1 MFSKAFVLLALASQ
15 AFATVFITNPVA
27 TSSFVGG
34 AEVTISW
41 IESGSG
47 PTLEEFGPSIIS
59 VYVGN
64 AQQQTRLQTIV
75 EDVNVATSGSVQFTP
90 DPTIGPDS
98 REYFIRVESL
108 SLKDEDQPQF
118 PALAFSAKF
127 GLTGMSGEFTPAAL
141 AQIEGQSTAP
151 LAAPTPAPG
160 TASASGGSSGAT
172 TASAAASASRSAS
185 ASSGSARPTGSAAAN
200 DDSDGALTNTISL
213 AGVIMSGLIG
223 FALL

>member
-1 MFSKAFVLLALASQ
+1 MFTKAFILLAVASQ

-34 AEVTISW
+34 SEVTISW

-64 AQQQTRLQTIV
+64 AQQQTRLQTI
-75 EDVNVATSGSVQFTP
+75 EDNVDVSTTGSVQFTP
-90 DPTIGPDS
+90 DPSIGPDS
-98 REYFIRVESL
+98 REYFIRFESL
-108 SLKDEDQPQF
+108 SLKDEAQPQF

-127 GLTGMSGEFTPAAL
+127 GLTGMAGEFTPAAQ

-151 LAAPTPAPG
+151 LAAPTSAPG
-160 TASASGGSSGAT
+160 SASASSVGSGAT
-172 TASAAASASRSAS
+172 TASAAASGSRAAS

-200 DDSDGALTNTISL
+200 DESDGAFANTISL
-213 AGVIMSGLIG
+213 AGLVVSGLIG
-223 FALL
+223 FAVL